1 MNDKNFII
9 QKESRLKSDREK
21 DVDSLNKIIKEK
33 DREIQKLLDDSDFLQ
48 NEKQKLYEDNT
59 RMFNEIDRLK
69 KHIYIITDQNQ
80 QVIFYFMCKKNFSFA
95 TNWIE
100 FKIKMKKLKI
110 I

>member
-1 MNDKNFII
+1 MFNQINDKNFII
-9 QKESRLKSDREK
+9 QKETRLKSDREK

-33 DREIQKLLDDSDFLQ
+33 ESEIQKLLDDRDFLQ

-80 QVIFYFMCKKNFSFA
+80 QVIFKFV
-95 TNWIE
+95 
-100 FKIKMKKLKI
+100 
-110 I
+110 